1 MIEDVNGDRLDPS
14 SGAVPGGSQGGE
26 DPYASLERAL
36 TRARVL
42 PVLRVEL
49 AAQAV
54 DAVAQAAA
62 AGLGVVEL
70 TATTT
75 AWPEALRTC
84 RARWPELTIGLGT
97 VTSASIAR
105 RAIGEGADFLVSP
118 FPCPEVRA
126 EAQRGGTAF
135 LEGGFTP
142 GEVAHAAA
150 HGIAKLFPAHVG
162 GPAYLRD
169 LLSVLPGARIV
180 PTGGIRGNDVADWIS
195 AGALAVGI
203 GRALLGSGMAER
215 LAALRATP

>member
-1 MIEDVNGDRLDPS
+1 V
-14 SGAVPGGSQGGE
+14 GGE
-26 DPYASLERAL
+26 DPYACLERAL
-36 TRARVL
+36 ARARVL
-42 PVLRVEL
+42 PVLRVEA

-54 DAVAQAAA
+54 DAVAEAVA

-75 AWPEALRTC
+75 GWPDALRTC
-84 RARWPELTIGLGT
+84 RARWPALTIGLGT
-97 VTSASIAR
+97 VTSANIAR
-105 RAIGEGADFLVSP
+105 RAIAEGADFLVSP

-126 EAQRGGTAF
+126 EAQRDGTAF

-162 GPAYLRD
+162 GPGYLRD
-169 LLSVLPGARIV
+169 ILAVVPGARIV
-180 PTGGIRGNDVADWIS
+180 PTGGVRADDVADWIS

-215 LAALRATP
+215 MAALRAAH